1 MGHSGKDEDIKYI
14 SLATRDKKLDRL
26 CKKDKLNLIQKRPN
40 FYMNWNDTLSSAAPS
55 IKVHVMLWSG
65 TE

>member
-40 FYMNWNDTLSSAAPS
+40 FYMNWIPLSSAVPS
-55 IKVHVMLWSG
+55 IKVHVML
-65 TE
+65 

>member
-1 MGHSGKDEDIKYI
+1 MGHSGKDKDIKYI

-40 FYMNWNDTLSSAAPS
+40 FYMNW
-55 IKVHVMLWSG
+55 IM
-65 TE
+65 